1 MARDSVMDRD
11 TTTRR
16 RDTAVLD
23 QDANTAVVASGED
36 DLLNWGAIW
45 AGLLSAFAV
54 FVLLSLAAL
63 AAGLTAAPVG
73 DAGDPALGAQIA
85 GILTGLFMVIAFFV
99 GGFVTAWSARMAD
112 PEPAILHGFLV
123 WALWIVLLIVFVGLG
138 AGSALGLAAQVFGEQ
153 FAAGNAPDPNVNPE
167 ELLDTF
173 RDAAWQ
179 TLFAMILA
187 VTAAILGA
195 LLATRDEVRMRMPRL
210 RWR

>member
-1 MARDSVMDRD
+1 MARDNVMEREV
-11 TTTRR
+11 TTRR
-16 RDTAVLD
+16 GETVVVDRDV
-23 QDANTAVVASGED
+23 NTAAVASGED

-54 FVLLSLAAL
+54 FVLLSLAAV
-63 AAGLTAAPVG
+63 AAGLSAAPIG
-73 DAGDPALGAQIA
+73 EPADPALGAQIA

-112 PEPAILHGFLV
+112 PEPAILHGFLL
-123 WALWIVLLIVFVGLG
+123 WALWMVLLLLFVGLG

-153 FAAGNAPDPNVNPE
+153 FAAGAAPDPNVNAE
-167 ELLDTF
+167 DLLETF

-179 TLFAMILA
+179 SLFAMILA
-187 VTAAILGA
+187 VVASILGA
-195 LLATRDEVRMRMPRL
+195 LVATRDEVRMRMPRF